1 MSHSRKLIVVLLLAG
16 PLIAVYSVAG
26 QPAQDEHEEFYK
38 IVRTV
43 KDILLGQNTEQA
55 KAGIAPGAQLIWGAK
70 FVDLGDVVAGKNTT
84 CPLADTSFHGVMIQA
99 RTNETE
105 DMGWVIL
112 KTRQSD
118 TTKVRFH
125 SVVFLK
131 DSTGRYRIHH
141 WHSGI

>member
-1 MSHSRKLIVVLLLAG
+1 MSRSRKLIVVLLLTG
-16 PLIAVYSVAG
+16 PIVAVFSAAG

-38 IVRTV
+38 IVRTI
-43 KDILLGQNTEQA
+43 KDILQGQNTEQA
-55 KAGIAPGAQLIWGAK
+55 RAGIAPGARLIWGAK
-70 FVDLGDVVAGKNTT
+70 FVDLGDVVTGKNTT
-84 CPLADTSFHGVMIQA
+84 CSLADTSFHGVMIQA

-118 TTKVRFH
+118 TTNVRFH

-141 WHSGI
+141 WHSGN